1 MKLIEGNVGQDY
13 KVSETSLPPEME
25 RRLEALGLTYG
36 SVISVMNK
44 KKHGA
49 MVIKIRGTRFAV
61 GKNIAENVN
70 IQEAESHE

>member
-1 MKLIEGNVGQDY
+1 MKLIEGKVGQDY
-13 KVSETSLPPEME
+13 EVRDTSLPPEME

-36 SVISVMNK
+36 SAVSVMNK

-49 MVIKIRGTRFAV
+49 MVIKIRGPRFAV

-70 IQEAESHE
+70 IQEAKSHE

>member
-70 IQEAESHE
+70 IQEAKSHE